1 MNHICVMGEGHVA
14 NLVAHNASLNEGII
28 VSRFSVEAHK
38 VIELMPKYFVSCWV
52 PKADLYVIVQDK
64 WPSVFYY
71 EDVVERYGND
81 QKVLY
86 IGDNMEVCAEHTRR
100 WGKPVAFGLFD
111 YSAHATSIRLD
122 VGLPSGREGQDY
134 LELIGQAFGNIERL
148 RYTSLAALYTVHTFY
163 KSAFNVWP
171 QNSS

>member
-1 MNHICVMGEGHVA
+1 MNHICVMGEGHVTH
-14 NLVAHNASLNEGII
+14 LVAHNAATNDQLI

-38 VIELMPKYFVSCWV
+38 VVDLMPKYFVSCWV
-52 PKADLYVIVQDK
+52 PRADLYVIVQDK

-86 IGDNMEVCAEHTRR
+86 IGENMEVCAEHARR

-111 YSAHATSIRLD
+111 YSAHATSMRLD
-122 VGLPSGREGQDY
+122 VGLPSGSEGQDY